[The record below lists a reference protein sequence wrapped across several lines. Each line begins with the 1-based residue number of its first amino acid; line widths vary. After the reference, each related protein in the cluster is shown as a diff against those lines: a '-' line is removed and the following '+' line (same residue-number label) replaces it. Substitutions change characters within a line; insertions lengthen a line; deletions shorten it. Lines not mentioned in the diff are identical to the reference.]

1 MPVPDGGCAQGALG
15 RAGFAF
21 FPRSTNL
28 RTAAT
33 PCISS
38 EVWLPIKEERHRCK
52 VTPNP
57 PDTDPASLYESL
69 DSKKLHEAAE
79 RALDHYLNPAALK
92 IPVIRKPSTMF
103 MIAPDIKDE
112 DLLAHTCE
120 SLASASV
127 MTADFA
133 AYLEGPHRHT
143 ALGIQQIIMQAEL
156 AVNRMMD
163 NVDVPQ

>member
-1 MPVPDGGCAQGALG
+1 M
-15 RAGFAF
+15 
-21 FPRSTNL
+21 
-28 RTAAT
+28 
-33 PCISS
+33 
-38 EVWLPIKEERHRCK
+38 CK

-57 PDTDPASLYESL
+57 PDTDPASPYESL

-79 RALDHYLNPAALK
+79 RALDHYLNPDALK
-92 IPVIRKPSTMF
+92 NPVARKPSTMF

-127 MTADFA
+127 MTSDFA
-133 AYLEGPHRHT
+133 AHLDGPHRNT
-143 ALGIQQIIMQAEL
+143 AMGIQQIIMQAEL

-163 NVDVPQ
+163 NVEVPK

>member
-1 MPVPDGGCAQGALG
+1 MPVFDGGCAQGVLG

-21 FPRSTNL
+21 VPRSTNL

-33 PCISS
+33 PRISS
-38 EVWLPIKEERHRCK
+38 EAWLPSKERMNMFK

-57 PDTDPASLYESL
+57 PDTDPASPYESV
-69 DSKKLHEAAE
+69 DSKKFHEAAD

-92 IPVIRKPSTMF
+92 PPLVRKPSTMF
-103 MIAPDIKDE
+103 MIAPDIRDE

-156 AVNRMMD
+156 AVNRMLD
-163 NVDVPQ
+163 NVELPK